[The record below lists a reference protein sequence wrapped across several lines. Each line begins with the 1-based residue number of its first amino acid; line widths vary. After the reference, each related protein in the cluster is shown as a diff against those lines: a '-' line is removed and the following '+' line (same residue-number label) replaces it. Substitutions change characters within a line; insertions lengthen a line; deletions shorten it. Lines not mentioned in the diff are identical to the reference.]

1 MPCELAK
8 RIDGQQVRRLERLT
22 VPLIVEFGLLSRNN
36 VAGALTEIEE
46 AERPAVLPTFP
57 LKPLLGNDRTTPSLV
72 DRQVI
77 GDDRIASSL
86 TVVLDPQS
94 LDPGRAGE
102 ARRLVH
108 SWHCTASSTGS
119 SSRSPGPQPPIP
131 ARS

>member
-77 GDDRIASSL
+77 GDDRIASQLAEPIALVPGS
-86 TVVLDPQS
+86 PQ
-94 LDPGRAGE
+94 AIGE
-102 ARRLVH
+102 ALREEREHVEQ
-108 SWHCTASSTGS
+108 
-119 SSRSPGPQPPIP
+119 R
-131 ARS
+131 

>member
-86 TVVLDPQS
+86 TVLQLED
-94 LDPGRAGE
+94 DRAIGFA
-102 ARRLVH
+102 ARGTDCACPRLAAGH
-108 SWHCTASSTGS
+108 
-119 SSRSPGPQPPIP
+119 R
-131 ARS
+131 